1 MRRTIAALAARKY
14 SGPYRANLKP
24 PAMPGVMTL
33 TSVVSEKPLSFAM
46 AYPF

>member
-24 PAMPGVMTL
+24 PAMPGVMTFCL
-33 TSVVSEKPLSFAM
+33 IDIYLPHGLPSES
-46 AYPF
+46 